1 MSDHSEQVT
10 GQCHCGSVRF
20 EARLIGG
27 LENRLRCT
35 CSICRMRGA
44 VMVFTQLDDFRIT
57 AGEECLSAYAFNT
70 NTAKHYFCS
79 KCGIYT
85 HHQRRLDPTQ
95 YAINVACLDGV
106 SPYDFDE
113 VPVLD
118 GANHP
123 LDNNGAVRMAG
134 TMRFDRSD

>member
-1 MSDHSEQVT
+1 MIDESNRVT

-20 EARLIGG
+20 EAQLADGFDK
-27 LENRLRCT
+27 LLRCN

-44 VMVFTQLDDFRIT
+44 VMVFARLEDFRIT
-57 AGEECLSAYAFNT
+57 AGGECLSVYDFNSH
-70 NTAKHYFCS
+70 TAEHYFCS

-95 YAINVACLDGV
+95 FAINVACLDGV
-106 SPYDFDE
+106 SPYDFEE

-118 GANHP
+118 GVNHP
-123 LDNNGAVRMAG
+123 LDNDGSVRFAG
-134 TMRFDRSD
+134 TMRFIRSD

>member
-1 MSDHSEQVT
+1 MVERSDHGGTVPDGLTVDVT
-10 GQCHCGSVRF
+10 DSF
-20 EARLIGG
+20 
-27 LENRLRCT
+27 
-35 CSICRMRGA
+35 CRMRGA
-44 VMVFTQLDDFRIT
+44 VMVFARLDDFRIT
-57 AGEECLSAYAFNT
+57 AGEECLSTYDFNT
-70 NTAKHYFCS
+70 HAAEHYFCS

-118 GANHP
+118 GVNHP
-123 LDNNGAVRMAG
+123 LDNDGTVRMAG
-134 TMRFDRSD
+134 TVRFIRSD

>member
-1 MSDHSEQVT
+1 MSEKSDKVS
-10 GQCHCGSVRF
+10 GQCHCASVRF
-20 EARLIGG
+20 EARLAGG
-27 LENRLRCT
+27 FDNVLRCS

-44 VMVFTQLDDFRIT
+44 VMVFAALDDFRIT
-57 AGEECLSAYAFNT
+57 AGEDCLSTYRFNT
-70 NTAKHYFCS
+70 NSAEHFFCS
-79 KCGIYT
+79 RCGVYT
-85 HHQRRLDPTQ
+85 HHRRRLDPSQ

-106 SPYDFDE
+106 SPYDFEE

-123 LDNNGAVRMAG
+123 LDNDGKVRMAG